1 MMNEARTYTIRTRTR
16 LTGITR
22 TSGQATGTRHSEAYF
37 WICKEARKLSMTGR
51 YDKVEVIDKATKETI
66 TTIL

>member
-22 TSGQATGTRHSEAYF
+22 TSGQATGTRHSEAFF
-37 WICKEARKLSMTGR
+37 WICKEARKLSQTGR
-51 YDKVEVIDKATKETI
+51 YDKVEVIDKATKQTI
-66 TTIL
+66 ATIL